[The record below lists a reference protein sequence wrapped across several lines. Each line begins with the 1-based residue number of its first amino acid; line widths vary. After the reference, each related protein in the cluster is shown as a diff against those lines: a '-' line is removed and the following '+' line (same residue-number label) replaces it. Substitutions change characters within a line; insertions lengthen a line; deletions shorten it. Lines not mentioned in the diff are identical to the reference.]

1 MTKFIDSLFVSVG
14 VKTLQFSVFLF
25 FLIETLNREN
35 VVLVLGR
42 RQTQHKNQNGESD
55 GSLFL
60 TRPWKRRSCCAGFF
74 FLHLFKVF
82 VCLGCQMKSL
92 CLRCGTACSRWRSKT
107 WESTAR
113 RESRS
118 QPKWESS
125 STNEHTDFVCFHF
138 FYILLL
144 SSYMDLFLCYCHCFI
159 FTFMKISIKKGL
171 WEDARENPQTHRR
184 IGGQYGG

>member
-14 VKTLQFSVFLF
+14 VKTLQSSFFLF

-74 FLHLFKVF
+74 SSSVQS
-82 VCLGCQMKSL
+82 VCLSRLSDEESVLTMWNSMLPVEVKDLRKHCEKREQIAAKMREQLHQWAHWLCMFSL
-92 CLRCGTACSRWRSKT
+92 
-107 WESTAR
+107 
-113 RESRS
+113 
-118 QPKWESS
+118 
-125 STNEHTDFVCFHF
+125 

-171 WEDARENPQTHRR
+171 WEDARENPQRHRR
-184 IGGQYGG
+184 IGGQHGG

>member
-74 FLHLFKVF
+74 FSSSVQS
-82 VCLGCQMKSL
+82 VCLSRLSDEESVLTMWNSMLPVEVKDLRKHCEKREQIAAKMREQLHQWAHWLCMFSL
-92 CLRCGTACSRWRSKT
+92 
-107 WESTAR
+107 
-113 RESRS
+113 
-118 QPKWESS
+118 
-125 STNEHTDFVCFHF
+125 

-184 IGGQYGG
+184 IGGQHGG

>member
-1 MTKFIDSLFVSVG
+1 MWCWCWAEDKLSTRIKMVSPTVHC
-14 VKTLQFSVFLF
+14 FSHDL
-25 FLIETLNREN
+25 
-35 VVLVLGR
+35 
-42 RQTQHKNQNGESD
+42 ESGD
-55 GSLFL
+55 
-60 TRPWKRRSCCAGFF
+60 PAVQVF
-74 FLHLFKVF
+74 FLHRFKVF

-138 FYILLL
+138 FTSCFSAHIWICFYATVIASFLLL
-144 SSYMDLFLCYCHCFI
+144 WKSQL
-159 FTFMKISIKKGL
+159 KKDYGRMP
-171 WEDARENPQTHRR
+171 ERTHKHT
-184 IGGQYGG
+184 GESGDSMVVSTMAS

>member
-74 FLHLFKVF
+74 FFICSKCLFVSA
-82 VCLGCQMKSL
+82 V
-92 CLRCGTACSRWRSKT
+92 RWRVCAYDVEQHAPGGGQRPEK
-107 WESTAR
+107 AL
-113 RESRS
+113 REERADRS
-118 QPKWESS
+118 QNERAAPPM
-125 STNEHTDFVCFHF
+125 STLTLYVFTFLHPASQLIYGFVFM
-138 FYILLL
+138 LL
-144 SSYMDLFLCYCHCFI
+144 SLLHFYFYKNL
-159 FTFMKISIKKGL
+159 
-171 WEDARENPQTHRR
+171 N
-184 IGGQYGG
+184 